1 MTFGLILLG
10 LPLLWTTLSLAAL
23 ASQRRTQSA
32 SRVEVTG
39 DPVSVANRPQSVSVL
54 KPLAGFDPGLR
65 ENLMS
70 FFELEGNYELLFG
83 WEGDAPELE
92 ALLTELEAAYPHVP
106 VVRIKHGESTAKA
119 SPMHPAC
126 ISKNRKQTSGKG
138 ASNPKI
144 RNLLA
149 MLPAAKHPWLLVSDS
164 NVRAEPDYLVRS
176 TNLAAKHNAKLVT
189 HTFVAEGEQSLAAV
203 LEAVQLNGFTALGV
217 AVPMLLGD
225 AAVIGKSMFLERTAL
240 EQVDGFERVAHVLA
254 EDFLLGKMF
263 EHAGYKVI
271 VSDQLLRCHLG
282 KVSFEHVWRR
292 HQRWASMRY
301 RLRPLAF
308 ALEPMTSG
316 LFVSFLASLCDP
328 KHALGYCMIGANIS
342 LARDLGAWLILRGL
356 GRAWIPFVAMMP
368 KELLMG
374 SAWLFAP
381 WLKKIVWRGNRLR
394 LGAGSFL
401 FQESKRGQRL
411 GR

>member
-1 MTFGLILLG
+1 MNIGTFLLG

-23 ASQRRTQSA
+23 ALQRRRKG
-32 SRVEVTG
+32 RVDGAPV
-39 DPVSVANRPQSVSVL
+39 VSVKNRVHRVSVL
-54 KPLAGFDPGLR
+54 KPLAGFDPGIR
-65 ENLMS
+65 ENLTS

-92 ALLTELEAAYPHVP
+92 ALLTELEVAYPHVP
-106 VVRIKHGESTAKA
+106 VVRINHGASTATDQV
-119 SPMHPAC
+119 HPSC
-126 ISKNRKQTSGKG
+126 IHQNAQQRSDRSSTRG

-164 NVRAEPDYLVRS
+164 NVRAERDYLVRAER
-176 TNLAAKHNAKLVT
+176 LAAEHNAQLVT
-189 HTFVAEGEQSLAAV
+189 HTFVAEGEQSPAAV

-225 AAVIGKSMFLERTAL
+225 AAVIGKSMFLERAAL
-240 EQVDGFERVAHVLA
+240 EQVGGFERVAHVLA
-254 EDFLLGKMF
+254 EDFILGKMF

-271 VSDQLLRCHLG
+271 VSDQVLHCHLG
-282 KVSFEHVWRR
+282 KASFGHVWRR

-316 LFVSFLASLCDP
+316 LFVSIFASLCEP
-328 KHALGYCMIGANIS
+328 KRTLGYCVLGAAIC
-342 LARDLGAWLILRGL
+342 LTRDLGAWLILRGL
-356 GRAWIPFVAMMP
+356 NRMWIPCVAMLP

-374 SAWLFAP
+374 SAWLLAP
-381 WLKKIVWRGNRLR
+381 WLNKITWRGNRLR
-394 LGAGSFL
+394 IGAGSFL
-401 FQESKRGQRL
+401 FHEGE
-411 GR
+411 